1 MMHWNPPPRANGV
14 VIVPHHYAETM
25 NRTAA
30 LNPSPRTLD
39 VTSVVHFDRLVSA
52 GAGSMNGWHAQSL
65 DLRGHARTLKAL
77 DPQGAIFLGCTFDD
91 GVEESL
97 RRRGALIFPKL
108 QGVPFDP
115 YRGHLYT
122 AAELYEDISST
133 EYESTLDAQVY
144 QWSILPGQRASLDAT
159 LAAALHDHAIGDAL
173 DELLDHGALAGTKL
187 VGVMGG
193 HAAQRGTTEFAEAAR
208 LGRLLAQAGFAVA
221 TGGGPGAMEAANM
234 GAYLSALPDADATA
248 AVEQLAAVPG
258 FRPSVTAWARQA
270 AAVVERHPEGTA
282 TLGIPTWFYGHEPPN
297 LFATH
302 IAKYFANAVRE
313 AILLELCNGGIVF
326 LPGAAGTVQEI
337 FQDACENYYGA
348 PQTITPMVLVG
359 RDHWERMF
367 PAWPML
373 QSLAAGKPM
382 EDRIFLVDTVE
393 EALAVVSGA
402 GPG

>member
-1 MMHWNPPPRANGV
+1 
-14 VIVPHHYAETM
+14 M

-39 VTSVVHFDRLVSA
+39 VESVVHFDRLVSA
-52 GAGSMNGWHAQSL
+52 GARSMHGWHAQSL
-65 DLRGHARTLKAL
+65 DLRGYSRQLKAM
-77 DPQGAIFLGCTFDD
+77 DPQGAIFLGCTFDT

-97 RRRGALIFPKL
+97 RSRGALIFPKL
-108 QGVPFDP
+108 LGVPFDP
-115 YRGHLYT
+115 YRGTLYT
-122 AAELYEDISST
+122 PAELYRDIPAT

-144 QWSILPGQRASLDAT
+144 QWSILPGQRQSLDAT

-173 DELLDHGALAGTKL
+173 DEALDQGPFAGSRI

-193 HAAQRGTTEFAEAAR
+193 HAAQRGSREFADAAR
-208 LGRLLAQAGFAVA
+208 LGSLLAQAGFAVA

-234 GAYLSALPDADATA
+234 GAYFSGRPDAELQA
-248 AVEQLAAVPG
+248 ALAALADVPG

-270 AAVVERHPEGTA
+270 AAVVEHYPQGTP

-302 IAKYFANAVRE
+302 IAKYFANAIRE
-313 AILLELCNGGIVF
+313 AILLEVCNGGIVF

-348 PQTITPMVLVG
+348 PETITPMVLVG
-359 RDHWERMF
+359 REHWERTF

-382 EDRIFLVDTVE
+382 AERIFLVDTVE
-393 EALAVVSGA
+393 DALAVLA
-402 GPG
+402 R